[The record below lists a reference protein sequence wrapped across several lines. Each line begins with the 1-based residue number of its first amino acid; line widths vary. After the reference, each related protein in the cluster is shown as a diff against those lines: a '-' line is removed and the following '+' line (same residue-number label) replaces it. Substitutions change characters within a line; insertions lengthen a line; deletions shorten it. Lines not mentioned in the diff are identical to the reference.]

1 MVAISKSI
9 LLLLGTAIACA
20 AATKTVA
27 PAAAPTKTP
36 APVPVYSPEEMSQVV
51 DCQTQCISLIPPF
64 GHPPDINVKEYMKVK
79 DYGRMSYMIK
89 NMQPIVKPC
98 IKQLQKL
105 KGNASKVTD
114 DSFEAYVLCDSKT
127 LTKNEDVYFAKDFNW
142 KKDGFNQKEWTQFRN
157 HTLPG
162 FRRALHICRGGC
174 RRIHFA
180 HKGPPKP

>member
-1 MVAISKSI
+1 MVAISKSF

-20 AATKTVA
+20 AAQTTPVPPK
-27 PAAAPTKTP
+27 KTP
-36 APVPVYSPEEMSQVV
+36 APTPVYSPEEMSQVI

-64 GHPPDINVKEYMKVK
+64 GHKPDINVAEYMAVK
-79 DYGRMSYMIK
+79 DYGRMPYMIK

-98 IKQLQKL
+98 IKQLLKL
-105 KGNASKVTD
+105 KGNATRVTK
-114 DSFEAYVLCDSKT
+114 DSFESYVLCNSKT
-127 LTKNEDVYFAKDFNW
+127 LTKNEDVYFAPNFNW
-142 KKDGFNQKEWTQFRN
+142 KKDGFSPKEWTQFRN

-180 HKGPPKP
+180 HKGPPKRP